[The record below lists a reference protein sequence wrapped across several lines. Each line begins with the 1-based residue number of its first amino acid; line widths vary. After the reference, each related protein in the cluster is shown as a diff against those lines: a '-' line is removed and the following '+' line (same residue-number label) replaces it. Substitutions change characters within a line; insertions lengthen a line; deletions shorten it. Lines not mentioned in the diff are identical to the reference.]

1 MQRLGKIIFDALC
14 ANNELVQIV
23 GGRIKS
29 TCFEVPPMEQ
39 DNTPLPYIIITD
51 DGMSPS
57 QTTKDNE
64 WMPYL
69 FRVNVGVEIGATSS
83 NEVWDI
89 ELKVMKAI
97 ADHMQNLAE
106 QGIDTP
112 YLNEGYPQTEGIAWD
127 WTKPCYFDTIHYQ
140 CDIENTND
148 DEQEDGSNSE
158 I

>member
-14 ANNELVQIV
+14 ANSELVQAV

-57 QTTKDNE
+57 QTTKDNV

-69 FRVNVGVEIGATSS
+69 FRVNVGVEIGAASS
-83 NEVWDI
+83 NEVWDL

-97 ADHMQNLAE
+97 ADHIKSLAE
-106 QGIDTP
+106 QGVDIP

-127 WTKPCYFDTIHYQ
+127 WNKPCYFDTIHYQ
-140 CDIENTND
+140 CDLENTND

-158 I
+158 T

>member
-14 ANNELVQIV
+14 ANSELVQIV

-89 ELKVMKAI
+89 ELKVMKSI
-97 ADHMQNLAE
+97 ADHMESLAG

-140 CDIENTND
+140 CDVENTND

>member
-23 GGRIKS
+23 GGRIRS

-69 FRVNVGVEIGATSS
+69 FRVNVGVEIGAASS

-112 YLNEGYPQTEGIAWD
+112 NLNEGYPQTEGIAWD

>member
-14 ANNELVQIV
+14 ANNKLVQIV

-51 DGMSPS
+51 DGLSAA

-69 FRVNVGVEIGATSS
+69 FRVNVGVEIGAASS

-112 YLNEGYPQTEGIAWD
+112 YLNEVYPQTEGIAWD